1 MKALVTGGGG
11 FLGSAIVRRLI
22 ARGDNVRSFSRQR
35 YPELEKL
42 GVEQFSGDLADA
54 GAVDGA
60 VAGCDIVFHVA
71 AKAGIWGPY
80 REFRDANIIGTRN
93 MIAACRKNHITRLVY
108 TSSPS
113 VVHTGQDL
121 EGVNESVPIPRHF
134 EAHYPATKAIA
145 ERKLL
150 AANAPELATMA
161 LRPHLIW
168 GPGDVHLVP
177 RLIERA
183 KQGKVRFIGDGS
195 KLVDVT
201 YIDNAVDAHVNAA
214 DRLWPGS
221 PIAGKAY
228 FISQGEPVRMADFIN
243 RILAAAGLPPLKK
256 SLPFPTA
263 YGLAWLIEFAAT
275 AAGWKDEPR
284 LTRFVV
290 RQFATAHWFDISAAR
305 RDLDYTPKVST
316 EEGLRRLE
324 AWLNAK

>member
-11 FLGSAIVRRLI
+11 FLGSAIVRRVI
-22 ARGDNVRSFSRQR
+22 ARGDSVRSFSRQR

-54 GAVDGA
+54 NAVDRA
-60 VAGCDIVFHVA
+60 AADCDIVFHVA

-93 MIAACRKNHITRLVY
+93 VIAACRKLRINRLVY

-113 VVHTGQDL
+113 VVHTGHDL
-121 EGVNESVPIPRHF
+121 QGVSESVPISRHF

-145 ERKLL
+145 EREVL
-150 AANAPELATMA
+150 AANGAELATVA

-183 KQGKVRFIGDGS
+183 KQGKLRLIGDGS

-201 YIDNAVDAHVNAA
+201 YIDNAVDAHINAA
-214 DRLWPGS
+214 DRLS
-221 PIAGKAY
+221 PDSPVAGKVY
-228 FISQGEPVRMADFIN
+228 FISQGEPVRMAYFIN
-243 RILAAAGLPPLKK
+243 RILAAANLPSLKK
-256 SLPFPTA
+256 SLSFPIA

-275 AAGWKDEPR
+275 AANWQNEPR

-305 RDLDYTPKVST
+305 RDLEYTPRVST
-316 EEGLRRLE
+316 EEGLRRL
-324 AWLNAK
+324 ATWLHSN